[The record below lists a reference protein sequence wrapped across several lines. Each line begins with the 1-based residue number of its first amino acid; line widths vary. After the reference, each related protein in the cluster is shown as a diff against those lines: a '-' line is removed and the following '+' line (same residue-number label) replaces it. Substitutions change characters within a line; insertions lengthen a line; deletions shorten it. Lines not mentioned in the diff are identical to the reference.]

1 MTAEHFLLEDEA
13 ATGRFARA
21 LADALQA
28 IPLAEQGFAIHLSG
42 DLGAG
47 KTTLVRHLLAAL
59 GIPGPV
65 KSPSYA
71 LLEPYNGPSFGV
83 YHFDLYRFSSPDQW
97 TDAGFDEIV
106 AGPGLQVVEWPEQA
120 AGALPPPDLGIIL
133 TIPGDGPAVDLPDGS
148 VEGRR
153 VAVASAG
160 TMAGRLCLSAV
171 RSSWSQDGAG

>member
-1 MTAEHFLLEDEA
+1 MTAEHFHLEDEA
-13 ATGRFARA
+13 ATRRLACV
-21 LADALQA
+21 LADALRA

-97 TDAGFDEIV
+97 ADAGFDEII

-120 AGALPPPDLGIIL
+120 AGALPPPDLGITL
-133 TIPGDGPAVDLPDGS
+133 TVPGDGPPADLPDGS

-153 VAVASAG
+153 LAVAQAA
-160 TMAGRLCLSAV
+160 TAAGRRCLSAV
-171 RSSWSQDGAG
+171 KHAWSPGDTG